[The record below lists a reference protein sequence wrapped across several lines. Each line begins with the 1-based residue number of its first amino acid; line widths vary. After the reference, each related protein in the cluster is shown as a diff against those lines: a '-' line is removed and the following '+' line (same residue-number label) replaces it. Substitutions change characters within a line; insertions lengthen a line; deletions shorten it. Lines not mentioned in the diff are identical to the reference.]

1 MGRKSKSEKAKKR
14 KSKSKKAKAKK
25 QKRKSKSE
33 KAKVKKQ
40 KRKSK
45 SEKAKAKKRKSEKA
59 KAKKQKRKGK
69 SEKAKAKK
77 QNRKGTSEKAKATK
91 QKRKSK
97 SEKAKAKKQSQ
108 TKMSTA
114 SKMLSLAAFV
124 FLSGRADGLKAG
136 IDYAVVRSGETYSS
150 FRGPGNNPERVCD
163 PVRVVCPECKSNV
176 RLHKGSSCHSVEWDH
191 KEGCKRTTISKKA
204 AAAARAAAAP
214 PTAPPTVPTPETN
227 ADPLKNI
234 ISTTQGETEGEAR
247 EQEHMEQ
254 EGGRR
259 LERSLFTALVRYLL
273 RIFFRLPVRLLVYC
287 SALSKTLFWCL
298 VAVAVGFTVLFFLF
312 MLGYYGK
319 TFEKERNQP
328 INGVLPT
335 LLAIGLA
342 VGWLDFANVATK
354 WKAAGKELSQAEAHA
369 DMNSVEM
376 VEFVSGLM
384 GEDKVPKFGSF
395 LIFAYGCIAKGFR
408 YVVFLAAFQQT
419 ANSVAWFLYEEIA
432 IIAG

>member
-1 MGRKSKSEKAKKR
+1 MGRKSKSEKAKKQKR
-14 KSKSKKAKAKK
+14 KSKSEKEKAKKRKSKSEKAKAKKQKRKSEKAKKQKQKSKSEKAKAKK

-33 KAKVKKQ
+33 KAKSKKH

-45 SEKAKAKKRKSEKA
+45 SEKAKAK
-59 KAKKQKRKGK
+59 
-69 SEKAKAKK
+69 
-77 QNRKGTSEKAKATK
+77 K

-204 AAAARAAAAP
+204 AAP
-214 PTAPPTVPTPETN
+214 PTALPTPETN

-234 ISTTQGETEGEAR
+234 ISTTQGETEGEA
-247 EQEHMEQ
+247 
-254 EGGRR
+254 
-259 LERSLFTALVRYLL
+259 
-273 RIFFRLPVRLLVYC
+273 
-287 SALSKTLFWCL
+287 
-298 VAVAVGFTVLFFLF
+298 
-312 MLGYYGK
+312 
-319 TFEKERNQP
+319 
-328 INGVLPT
+328 
-335 LLAIGLA
+335 
-342 VGWLDFANVATK
+342 
-354 WKAAGKELSQAEAHA
+354 
-369 DMNSVEM
+369 
-376 VEFVSGLM
+376 
-384 GEDKVPKFGSF
+384 
-395 LIFAYGCIAKGFR
+395 
-408 YVVFLAAFQQT
+408 
-419 ANSVAWFLYEEIA
+419 
-432 IIAG
+432 